1 MKETQNQEQGDRLVA
16 REGRERGEE
25 EVGVPGCK
33 LLYTG
38 WINNKVRL
46 HRELYFIYIYFI
58 YLYISYI
65 SYCIIKHNGKAFLKK
80 RMYIDIYVCVCIYM
94 YTLEPLSCIAEIN
107 ITS

>member
-1 MKETQNQEQGDRLVA
+1 MTPINVSMKETQNQEQGDRLVA

-46 HRELYFIYIYFI
+46 HSTEN
-58 YLYISYI
+58 YI

-80 RMYIDIYVCVCIYM
+80 RMYIDIYVRVYIYM
-94 YTLEPLSCIAEIN
+94 YTLEPLCCIAEIN